1 MLTLQELSD
10 RAEIQNL
17 LVAEA
22 SSMDRR
28 DWQRW
33 QSVFTPDAFIDYSEN
48 DGATGDPARVRAWL
62 EAVLGRFHSYQH
74 LSSNCEIEVE
84 GDRARARSMQRPARG
99 TWPPARVSA
108 PRPGPRL

>member
-48 DGATGDPARVRAWL
+48 DGATG
-62 EAVLGRFHSYQH
+62 GR
-74 LSSNCEIEVE
+74 
-84 GDRARARSMQRPARG
+84 
-99 TWPPARVSA
+99 
-108 PRPGPRL
+108 

>member
-1 MLTLQELSD
+1 MRPWLQRVSLKFSRQGENMLTLQELSD

-48 DGATGDPARVRAWL
+48 DGATG
-62 EAVLGRFHSYQH
+62 GR
-74 LSSNCEIEVE
+74 
-84 GDRARARSMQRPARG
+84 
-99 TWPPARVSA
+99 
-108 PRPGPRL
+108 